1 MEINPYIFR
10 AYDIRGVYGKDF
22 DDDTFKKIGFVL
34 GKRKEKFLVGNDIR
48 KSGINLAQALIQGLQ
63 NSGAEVIYSGTA
75 PFGQILFS
83 GLKLNVNKTLY
94 LSASHLP
101 PEWNGLKMYFG
112 DGEPFSKEMIE
123 KIRDEVIEIEEKKFE
138 FQKPTIEEVNLKN
151 DYLDALFKNFPLLKN
166 NNLKIVV
173 DCGDGAM
180 GLVAPEVFDKFGF
193 RVIELFCQPNPDFP
207 NRPNQNTEPTLE
219 ATEKLREKVIKEEA
233 DFGVA
238 FDGDGDRSA
247 IIDDK
252 GNYLNGNQMGIIL
265 GKEILSESK
274 EKRVIKTIACSLSV
288 EEELKP
294 LGAKIIEVP
303 VGHTYVIS
311 GCKKEKA
318 KLGVEE
324 SGHIV
329 MKDYF
334 LFDDAILVP
343 LKIAE
348 IILKERKK
356 LSQLVDEIEIYPF
369 EEIVFECSDETK
381 FGVVENLIREF
392 KRKYGKVSTLDGIKV
407 SFDDSWILIRAA
419 HTSPKIRL
427 YVEAKTKE
435 KFNFLKQKFSQILTE
450 HITNYVLR

>member
-1 MEINPYIFR
+1 MQVNPYVFR
-10 AYDIRGVYGKDF
+10 AYDIRGIYGKDITEELF
-22 DDDTFKKIGFVL
+22 RKIGIVL
-34 GKRKEKFLVGNDIR
+34 GKKKKKFVVGNDIR
-48 KSGINLAQALIQGLQ
+48 KSGKKLAKALMEGLG
-63 NSGAEVIYSGTA
+63 SAGANVIYAGTA
-75 PFGQILFS
+75 SFGQVLFS
-83 GLKLNVNKTLY
+83 GFKLKADKTLFIT
-94 LSASHLP
+94 ASHLP
-101 PEWNGLKMYFG
+101 PKWNGLKGYLG
-112 DGEPFSKEMIE
+112 DGEPLLKEQIE
-123 KIRDEVIEIEEKKFE
+123 EIRDEVIKIQDIKFE
-138 FQKPTIEEVNLKN
+138 FQKPKIEEVNLKN
-151 DYLDALFKNFPLLKN
+151 EYLNALLKKFPLLKN
-166 NNLKIVV
+166 NNLKIIV
-173 DCGDGAM
+173 DCGNGVM
-180 GLVAPEVFDKFGF
+180 GLVVPQFFKKFGF

-207 NRPNQNTEPTLE
+207 NRPNQNTEPTFE
-219 ATEKLREKVIKEEA
+219 ATKKLREKVIKEKA

-274 EKRVIKTIACSLSV
+274 GKRVIKTIACSLSI

-311 GCKKEKA
+311 GCKKERA
-318 KLGVEE
+318 SIGIEE

-348 IILKERKK
+348 IILKEGKK
-356 LSQLVDEIEIYPF
+356 LSQLVAEIEIYPF
-369 EEIVFECSDETK
+369 KEIVFECPDETK
-381 FGVVENLIREF
+381 FGVVKNLITVL
-392 KRKYGKVSTLDGIKV
+392 KRKYEKVSTLDGVKV

-427 YVEAKTKE
+427 YVEAHTKE
-435 KFNFLKQKFSQILTE
+435 KLNFLKEKFSQILKEEIKKTCK
-450 HITNYVLR
+450 